1 MKKIET
7 AYALTSLYENYLLER
22 GKENKNERGYSY
34 FHPSAFGGCMR
45 KMALQYFGESRPSL
59 QEPRIIDARVERI
72 FRAGHAHHFRM
83 QSEFSEMG
91 IIRGYWRSKITGKV
105 YGKDNKL
112 GIFRPESLEEV
123 GEVMPDGETR
133 TIGDLFEY
141 EEIQV
146 ENKEYNFKGHCDG
159 IIELEKGNENKRFV
173 IDFKT
178 VKSEKFSLISTSSRK
193 PDTEYIAQIN
203 IYMWLLGIKQG
214 IIFYEE
220 KNSHQTL
227 EFVLKYDDELVEEIK
242 KSAKLL
248 IKSIEKNQIPKVPE
262 RYAKTRKPCIY
273 CGYKDLCYKK

>member
-1 MKKIET
+1 MKKIEI
-7 AYALTSLYENYLLER
+7 AYDLTSMYENYLFR
-22 GKENKNERGYSY
+22 KGKDNNNERGYSY

-45 KMALQYFGESRPSL
+45 KMALQYFGEARESL
-59 QEPRIIDARVERI
+59 KEPRTIEARVERI

-83 QSEFSEMG
+83 QSEFADMG

-105 YGKDNKL
+105 YGKEDKI
-112 GIFRPESLEEV
+112 GIFRPNSLEEI
-123 GEVMPDGETR
+123 GEVTPIGETR
-133 TIGDLFEY
+133 TIGELLEY

-146 ENKEYNFKGHCDG
+146 EDKEFNFKGHCDG
-159 IIELEKGNENKRFV
+159 VIELEKGDEKTRFV

-178 VKSEKFSLISTSSRK
+178 VKAEKFSLISTMSKK
-193 PDTEYIAQIN
+193 PDTEYVAQIN

-227 EFVLKYDDELVEEIK
+227 EFVLHYDEELVEEIK

-248 IKSIEKNQIPKVPE
+248 LSSIKKNQIPKVPE
-262 RYAKTRKPCIY
+262 RYAKTRKPCTY
-273 CGYKDLCYKK
+273 CGYKNLCFKK